1 MYSPN
6 LSMKPKHLK
15 MSKKWINF
23 LPLYVAYVSL
33 IPACTNKQEQSKQ
46 QDSKS
51 ITASAAEIKTKYVF
65 VNSWLD
71 DFQNFK
77 TAIDQNDIDKQKTYF
92 NFPVNA
98 DTTQIWDAVY
108 DSVSEEKHPATFP
121 STFTENDFVKHQ
133 QAIFNTEFI
142 KSLAQVYTMELS
154 KKSEYMSPKI
164 KVNSD
169 SLYMIANYDKATKT
183 LQLSVNHPGKTD
195 EYGNYESE
203 GEYAVIYFFK
213 VRENKY
219 LLFDK
224 ILFAG

>member
-6 LSMKPKHLK
+6 LPMKPKHLR
-15 MSKKWINF
+15 MSKKWINL
-23 LPLYVAYVSL
+23 LPLYVAYISL
-33 IPACTNKQEQSKQ
+33 IPACTNKPEPSKHQE
-46 QDSKS
+46 SKS
-51 ITASAAEIKTKYVF
+51 ITASAVEIKPKYVV

-92 NFPVNA
+92 NFPLNA
-98 DTTQIWDAVY
+98 DTTQIWFAVY
-108 DSVSEEKHPATFP
+108 DAVSEEKHPATFP
-121 STFTENDFVKHQ
+121 STFTENDFVKNQ
-133 QAIFNTEFI
+133 QAIFTTEFI
-142 KSLAQVYTMELS
+142 KSLAQVNSMELS
-154 KKSEYMSPKI
+154 KKGEYMSPKI
-164 KVNSD
+164 QVNND
-169 SLYMIANYDKATKT
+169 SLSMIANYDKATET
-183 LQLSVNHPGKTD
+183 LQLSVAHPGHTD

-213 VRENKY
+213 VREHKY